1 MKSILMYDLFYYVTF
16 DIVSYLLKTN
26 GDKYELAVIGHHLV
40 CEMWLMKEHYATIVT
55 KFLEEEIICIVG
67 VPIYHEN

>member
-1 MKSILMYDLFYYVTF
+1 
-16 DIVSYLLKTN
+16 
-26 GDKYELAVIGHHLV
+26 
-40 CEMWLMKEHYATIVT
+40 MKEHYATIAI